1 MDWVI
6 RPELVEDDVQA
17 ALLAAVEREL
27 SDAKQSLWWRSGLD
41 ELDGGPAPKQAW
53 SDPGIV
59 EP

>member
-1 MDWVI
+1 MAWVI
-6 RPELVEDDVQA
+6 RPELIEEDVQA

-27 SDAKQSLWWRSGLD
+27 AQGDPSLWWRSGLD
-41 ELDGGPAPKQAW
+41 DLDGGPAPKEAW

>member
-1 MDWVI
+1 VI
-6 RPELVEDDVQA
+6 RPELVEEDVQA

-27 SDAKQSLWWRSGLD
+27 TEAEQSLWWRSGLD

>member
-6 RPELVEDDVQA
+6 RPELVEEDVQE
-17 ALLAAVEREL
+17 ALLAAVGREL
-27 SDAKQSLWWRSGLD
+27 AEEGESLWWRSGLED
-41 ELDGGPAPKQAW
+41 LDGSPAAKQAW